1 MGTVLLAVLLAL
13 AAPTTRPADAP
24 PQTAADVLRPVCE
37 SLETDVAEADYDAAR
52 ALLDGGDG
60 DAVAAVLD
68 RVQPQLDV
76 IADAVKLPSGG
87 GQWMDLKIQ
96 PAFAADWTM
105 QVHRLAALAAA
116 DAVRKA
122 DAGDADAAFGRLH
135 DLLRLAKLLVD
146 QPDLTLVIYGRN
158 VGQLA
163 MTATGRVAPR
173 LTAEQ
178 AAKLR
183 DDFLAL
189 RQTAAAEAVRQNG
202 RNIDLALSRM
212 GNAFGDMNDIDPLL
226 LPLLDLPPDARQK
239 WENPL
244 ERDRM
249 TRALRLAH
257 EATADSLD
265 ATGDA
270 RAAKIAEAK
279 RRVADAGWLGNAAG
293 PSVDLYVAAH
303 DRFAA
308 WFTLAAAGLEVRTRG
323 PAALADYA
331 DPTDG
336 RPFDYAALDGGG
348 FVLTSRQTIKDQPLT
363 FRVEGVVASDKPR
376 HDVP

>member
-1 MGTVLLAVLLAL
+1 MGTLLLSVLLAV

-37 SLETDVAEADYDAAR
+37 SLAEEVSEADYDAAR
-52 ALLDGGDG
+52 VLLDGGNG
-60 DAVAAVLD
+60 DAAAAVLN
-68 RVQPQLDV
+68 RVQPQLDAV
-76 IADAVKLPSGG
+76 ADAVKLPSGG
-87 GQWMDLKIQ
+87 GQWMNLKIQ

-105 QVHRLAALAAA
+105 QIHRLATLAAA

-122 DAGDADAAFGRLH
+122 DAAAAFGRLD

-183 DDFLAL
+183 DHFLAL

-202 RNIDLALSRM
+202 RTIDLALSRM

-226 LPLLDLPPDARQK
+226 LPLLDLPPDARQT

-308 WFTLAAAGLEVRTRG
+308 WFTLAAAALEVRTRG